1 MSELEKKISFVFPGQ
16 GSQSVGMLAQIAD
29 SNDVIKTTVATASEV
44 LEFDLWQLMQE
55 GPQESLSLT
64 ENAQPAI
71 LTASISLWRLWQQR
85 GGQKPHLLAGHSL
98 GEWSAL
104 VAAGVLAFEDAVKL
118 VQKRGQYMQQAVPVG
133 VGAMAAIIG
142 LADELV
148 ESACA
153 EVSGDEQVVPVNY
166 NSPGQLVIAGHKLA
180 VEKAIEV
187 CKAKGAKRAMLLPV
201 SAPFHTPLM
210 KPAAESL
217 AAHIRDTPFQAPS
230 IPVIHN
236 VGVVSESEPENIK
249 QRLLEQIYSPVPWV
263 ACVNALSNSCTTFI
277 ECGPGKVL
285 AGLNRRINK
294 SLVSFSIEDEEAF
307 ETALKQCS

>member
-1 MSELEKKISFVFPGQ
+1 MSEPDNQFSFVFPGQ
-16 GSQSVGMLAQIAD
+16 GSQSVGMLAQIAS
-29 SNDVIKTTVATASEV
+29 SNEVIKTTVATASDV
-44 LEFDLWQLMQE
+44 LDLDLWQLMQE

-64 ENAQPAI
+64 ENAQPVI
-71 LTASISLWRLWQQR
+71 LTASIALWRLWQQQ
-85 GGQKPHLLAGHSL
+85 GGAKPHMLAGHSL

-104 VAAGVLAFEDAVKL
+104 VAADVLAFEDAVKL

-142 LADELV
+142 LADALV

-166 NSPGQLVIAGHKLA
+166 NSPGQLVIAGHQLA

-187 CKAKGAKRAMLLPV
+187 CKANGAKRAMLLPV

-210 KPAAESL
+210 KPAAEKLS
-217 AAHIRDTPFQAPS
+217 AHLNDTQIQPPS

-236 VGVVSESEPENIK
+236 VGVTCESETENIK
-249 QRLLEQIYSPVPWV
+249 RRLLEQIYSPVPWV
-263 ACVNALSNSCTTFI
+263 ACVNALSDSCNTFI

-294 SLVSFSIEDEEAF
+294 SLTSFSIEGEEAF
-307 ETALKQCS
+307 